1 MSSVKADSSAHRI
14 AIYPGTFDP
23 ITFGHIDVIG
33 RASDL
38 FDEVIVA
45 LAKNSQKSPLL
56 SDEERYHL
64 VQRSIEECFPTKQN
78 IKVDAFDGLLVNYAE
93 SKGAIAILR
102 GIRVLS
108 DFDYEFRMALMNRK
122 LKEEIS
128 TVFLMPHE
136 KYTYLHSSLVRE
148 LARYGES
155 VESFV
160 PKAVAEAIKAK
171 FAK

>member
-1 MSSVKADSSAHRI
+1 MSAPRL

-23 ITFGHIDVIG
+23 ITFGHIDIIG

-56 SDEERYHL
+56 SDEERYQL
-64 VQRSIEECFPTKQN
+64 VQQSIQECFPRKQN

-93 SKGAIAILR
+93 AKGAVAIVR

-148 LARYGES
+148 LARYGEGI
-155 VESFV
+155 ESFV
-160 PKAVAEAIKAK
+160 PKAVAEAIKEK
-171 FAK
+171 FSK

>member
-1 MSSVKADSSAHRI
+1 MSGSINRSSHRI

-23 ITFGHIDVIG
+23 ITFGHIDIIG

-45 LAKNSQKSPLL
+45 LATNSQKSPLL
-56 SDEERYHL
+56 SDEERYAL
-64 VQRSIEECFPTKQN
+64 VQQSIHECFPSKQN

-93 SKGAIAILR
+93 MKGAVAIVR

-155 VESFV
+155 VENFV
-160 PKAVAEAIKAK
+160 PAAVAQAIKEK

>member
-1 MSSVKADSSAHRI
+1 MSDGATRIARRI

-23 ITFGHIDVIG
+23 ITFGHIDIIG

-56 SDEERYHL
+56 SDDERFKL
-64 VQRSIEECFPTKQN
+64 VQSSIEECFPDKRN
-78 IKVDAFDGLLVNYAE
+78 ISVDAFDGLLVNYAE
-93 SKGAIAILR
+93 SKEAIAIVR

-122 LKEEIS
+122 LKEAIS

-148 LARYGES
+148 LARYGEN
-155 VESFV
+155 VDNFV
-160 PKAVAEAIKAK
+160 PRVVAEAIKDK
-171 FAK
+171 FSQ

>member
-1 MSSVKADSSAHRI
+1 MSAHRI

-23 ITFGHIDVIG
+23 ITFGHIDIIG

-56 SDEERYHL
+56 TDEERYKL
-64 VQRSIEECFPTKQN
+64 VQQSINECFPVKQN
-78 IKVDAFDGLLVNYAE
+78 IRVDAFDGLLVNYAE
-93 SKGAIAILR
+93 SKGAIAIVR

-148 LARYGES
+148 LARYGENI
-155 VESFV
+155 ENFV
-160 PKAVAEAIKAK
+160 PKAVAEAITEK

>member
-1 MSSVKADSSAHRI
+1 MSSTPQGSSHRI

-23 ITFGHIDVIG
+23 ITFGHIDIIG

-56 SDEERYHL
+56 SDEERFKL
-64 VQRSIEECFPTKQN
+64 VQESVKECFPDKNN

-93 SKGAIAILR
+93 SKGAIAIVR

-122 LKEEIS
+122 LKEAIS

-148 LARYGES
+148 LARYGEN

-160 PKAVAEAIKAK
+160 PKTVATAIQNKYAK
-171 FAK
+171 

>member
-1 MSSVKADSSAHRI
+1 MSSPRRL

-23 ITFGHIDVIG
+23 ITFGHIDIIG

-56 SDEERYHL
+56 SDEERYKL
-64 VQRSIEECFPTKQN
+64 VQESIKECFPGKTN

-93 SKGAIAILR
+93 AKGAVAIVR

-122 LKEEIS
+122 LKEAIS

-155 VESFV
+155 VETFV
-160 PKAVAEAIKAK
+160 PRAVSDAIKNK

>member
-1 MSSVKADSSAHRI
+1 MSSAHRI
-14 AIYPGTFDP
+14 AVYPGTFDP
-23 ITFGHIDVIG
+23 ITFGHIDIIG

-56 SDEERYHL
+56 TDEERYKL
-64 VQRSIEECFPTKQN
+64 VQQSVLECFPDKKN
-78 IKVDAFDGLLVNYAE
+78 IKVDAFEGLLVNYAE
-93 SKGAIAILR
+93 SKGAVAIVR

-136 KYTYLHSSLVRE
+136 KYTYLHSTLVRE
-148 LARYGES
+148 LARYGENI
-155 VESFV
+155 ENFV
-160 PKAVAEAIKAK
+160 PRAVAEAIKEK